1 MALPVSGHRKSSI
14 LPLPFIETESLADK
28 YVQDGIIDSDKGDF
42 YDVTQ
47 DALQAAGTLPTLR
60 VDGPFG
66 APSQDVFK
74 AEGAQTSQPARSD
87 TLIRPLTE
95 CAL

>member
-1 MALPVSGHRKSSI
+1 MALPVSGRRKSSI
-14 LPLPFIETESLADK
+14 LPLPFFETESLADK
-28 YVQDGIIDSDKGDF
+28 YIQDGLVDSHKGDF

-66 APSQDVFK
+66 APAQDVFK
-74 AEGAQTSQPARSD
+74 AEGTRTSPTCSH
-87 TLIRPLTE
+87 PL
-95 CAL
+95 AG